1 MANEDTVIL
10 KTGEITLL
18 QQADRGAKRRSC
30 LILYSGTETGKRFIL
45 DAQRMTIGR
54 LATAE
59 IVVDT
64 PSVSRRHAEL
74 EVSGERVVLN
84 DLGSANGTHVND
96 RRIEGPI
103 ELRDGDLIR
112 LGKVFLKYYERES
125 LDALL
130 HDRIYRMATVDS
142 GTEVF
147 NRQYLHDFLRS
158 EFKLARA
165 TGRLLALVYFDLD
178 HFKQVNDTYGHSA
191 GDHVL
196 KECAQLVKT
205 LVRREDVFGRLGG
218 EEFAV
223 VLPNSRLDE
232 ATELGERIR
241 ASIEGHGFRLEVDSP
256 SGRRGMDHSQ
266 TVSVGVAELGEAMT
280 DPRELLDA
288 ADRALYRAKHGGRN
302 RVSA

>member
-1 MANEDTVIL
+1 
-10 KTGEITLL
+10 
-18 QQADRGAKRRSC
+18 
-30 LILYSGTETGKRFIL
+30 
-45 DAQRMTIGR
+45 
-54 LATAE
+54 
-59 IVVDT
+59 
-64 PSVSRRHAEL
+64 
-74 EVSGERVVLN
+74 
-84 DLGSANGTHVND
+84 
-96 RRIEGPI
+96 
-103 ELRDGDLIR
+103 
-112 LGKVFLKYYERES
+112 
-125 LDALL
+125 
-130 HDRIYRMATVDS
+130 
-142 GTEVF
+142 
-147 NRQYLHDFLRS
+147 
-158 EFKLARA
+158 
-165 TGRLLALVYFDLD
+165 LVYFDLD

-241 ASIEGHGFRLEVDSP
+241 ASIEGHGFRLEVDSR
-256 SGRRGMDHSQ
+256 SGRRGMDHRQ

-302 RVSA
+302 RVSV